1 MRAAAA
7 IAVALLLSG
16 CSWMRQEFP
25 WAAPPPPPVAPASP
39 IPKPEPPR
47 PPKPHPHV
55 DRAPAPVQ
63 SQSEPHVV
71 TPAPALDYEARCHAM
86 AANRADDAKQL
97 GASQA
102 DQAKM
107 QNDTYRDCI
116 AGSVK

>member
-1 MRAAAA
+1 
-7 IAVALLLSG
+7 
-16 CSWMRQEFP
+16 
-25 WAAPPPPPVAPASP
+25 
-39 IPKPEPPR
+39 
-47 PPKPHPHV
+47 
-55 DRAPAPVQ
+55 
-63 SQSEPHVV
+63 VV